1 MKERRLCYISR
12 TYYNQTSAG
21 NKAKTDYE
29 KVLHSM
35 GAVSI
40 GLPCKIDNNK
50 FLAFFYNL
58 ASILIACS
66 RIQKGDVIVLQYPVK
81 KYFSF
86 ICKMAHLKG
95 AKTISLIHDLGS
107 FRRKKLTIPQEIA
120 RLDHSDC
127 VIVHSERMRD
137 WLLEHGIKAKLQIL
151 EIFDY
156 LSDSQPVAGNDV
168 PKSPNR
174 ILFVGALSSYHNDF
188 LYKQANSPRSY
199 DIVLY
204 GSGLETEKLEGKV
217 DYKGFVSSDELI
229 ATAEG
234 EYGLAWYGSS
244 LEGGSGALGE
254 YLQYNAPHK
263 MSLYIRCGLPIIV
276 WEKAGLAPFVKKNNV
291 GICISSLTELEDILP
306 KISAGQ
312 YMEMKKNVLQIAD
325 KLSHGYY
332 CFKAIKQACADL
344 GVEIKG

>member
-1 MKERRLCYISR
+1 M
-12 TYYNQTSAG
+12 
-21 NKAKTDYE
+21 
-29 KVLHSM
+29 
-35 GAVSI
+35 
-40 GLPCKIDNNK
+40 
-50 FLAFFYNL
+50 
-58 ASILIACS
+58 
-66 RIQKGDVIVLQYPVK
+66 
-81 KYFSF
+81 
-86 ICKMAHLKG
+86 
-95 AKTISLIHDLGS
+95 
-107 FRRKKLTIPQEIA
+107 
-120 RLDHSDC
+120 DHSDC

-156 LSDSQPVAGNDV
+156 LSDSQPVAGNDS

-244 LEGGSGALGE
+244 LDGRKWCFG
-254 YLQYNAPHK
+254 
-263 MSLYIRCGLPIIV
+263 R
-276 WEKAGLAPFVKKNNV
+276 
-291 GICISSLTELEDILP
+291 ISSI
-306 KISAGQ
+306 
-312 YMEMKKNVLQIAD
+312 
-325 KLSHGYY
+325 
-332 CFKAIKQACADL
+332 
-344 GVEIKG
+344 

>member
-1 MKERRLCYISR
+1 MICYLSR
-12 TYYNQTSAG
+12 NYRGVDNAG
-21 NKAKTDYE
+21 NKAKTDIEQIMESHGFRNVGLKQTRYRNVVVAFCRTLFS
-29 KVLHSM
+29 VL
-35 GAVSI
+35 
-40 GLPCKIDNNK
+40 K
-50 FLAFFYNL
+50 
-58 ASILIACS
+58 SILCL
-66 RIQKGDVIVLQYPVK
+66 RKGDVLVLQYPLK
-81 KYFSF
+81 KYYAFV
-86 ICKMAHLKG
+86 CNMAHLRGCKVV
-95 AKTISLIHDLGS
+95 TLIHDLGS

-234 EYGLAWYGSS
+234 EYGLAWYGCS

>member
-1 MKERRLCYISR
+1 MICYLSR
-12 TYYNQTSAG
+12 NYRGVDSAG
-21 NKAKTDYE
+21 NKAKTDIE
-29 KVLHSM
+29 QIMESHGFRNVGLKQSRHKNVL
-35 GAVSI
+35 V
-40 GLPCKIDNNK
+40 
-50 FLAFFYNL
+50 AFCYTLFSVIKGVFCL
-58 ASILIACS
+58 H
-66 RIQKGDVIVLQYPVK
+66 KGDVLILQYPLK
-81 KYFSF
+81 KYYTFV
-86 ICKMAHLKG
+86 CNMAHLRGCKVI
-95 AKTISLIHDLGS
+95 TLIHDLGS

-127 VIVHSERMRD
+127 VIVHSEHMKD
-137 WLLEHGIKAKLQIL
+137 WLVDHGIKAQLQVL

-156 LSDSQPVAGNDV
+156 LSDTQPVVSGDS
-168 PKSPNR
+168 PKLPVR
-174 ILFVGALSSYHNDF
+174 ILFAGALSSYHNAF

-204 GSGLETEKLEGKV
+204 GNGLETEKLQGKV

-229 ATAEG
+229 ATAES

-263 MSLYIRCGLPIIV
+263 MSLYIRCGLPLIV
-276 WEKAGLAPFVKKNNV
+276 WEKAGLATFVKKNNI
-291 GICISSLTELEDILP
+291 GICISSLTQIEEILP
-306 KISAGQ
+306 KINAEQ
-312 YMEMKKNVLQIAD
+312 YMEMKKNVMQIAN

-344 GVEIKG
+344 DIEIEG

>member
-1 MKERRLCYISR
+1 MICYLSR
-12 TYYNQTSAG
+12 NYRGVDNAG
-21 NKAKTDYE
+21 NKAKTDIEQIMESHGFRNVGLKQTRYRNVVVAFCRTLFS
-29 KVLHSM
+29 VL
-35 GAVSI
+35 
-40 GLPCKIDNNK
+40 K
-50 FLAFFYNL
+50 
-58 ASILIACS
+58 SILCL
-66 RIQKGDVIVLQYPVK
+66 RKGDVLVLQYPLK
-81 KYFSF
+81 KYYAFV
-86 ICKMAHLKG
+86 CNMAHLRGCKVV
-95 AKTISLIHDLGS
+95 TLIHDLGS

-188 LYKQANSPRSY
+188 LYKQANSLRSY

-254 YLQYNAPHK
+254 YLQYNAPLK
-263 MSLYIRCGLPIIV
+263 CLSTYVAGLPLSF
-276 WEKAGLAPFVKKNNV
+276 GRSRLAP
-291 GICISSLTELEDILP
+291 L
-306 KISAGQ
+306 
-312 YMEMKKNVLQIAD
+312 
-325 KLSHGYY
+325 
-332 CFKAIKQACADL
+332 
-344 GVEIKG
+344 